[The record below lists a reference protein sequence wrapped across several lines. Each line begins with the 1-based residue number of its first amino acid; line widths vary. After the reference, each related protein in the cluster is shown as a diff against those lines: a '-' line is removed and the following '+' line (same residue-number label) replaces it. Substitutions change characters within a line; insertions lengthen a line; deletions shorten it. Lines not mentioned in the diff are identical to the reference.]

1 MMSRRADKS
10 PILLILHFLEFS
22 TKLDVH
28 AALYDARGHG
38 SHGIFSF
45 IVAWSLQ
52 LELSKTGSLGVYG
65 VCRTS
70 NRAYGESVWFARR
83 YFAFFLRFRSILG
96 PFLSSTCIEPRR
108 MSHYILPSKTPSPA
122 LFSLS
127 WSTDLESPNA
137 LSCRG
142 RYVGWGLYVGES
154 IVWESCDGGR
164 GH

>member
-1 MMSRRADKS
+1 MSRRADKS

-45 IVAWSLQ
+45 IVACVGVC

-70 NRAYGESVWFARR
+70 NSAYGESVWFARR
-83 YFAFFLRFRSILG
+83 HFAFSGMPRFFLRFRSILG

-108 MSHYILPSKTPSPA
+108 MSHYILPFEDAIAGSV
-122 LFSLS
+122 LFH
-127 WSTDLESPNA
+127 P
-137 LSCRG
+137 G
-142 RYVGWGLYVGES
+142 RLIWNH
-154 IVWESCDGGR
+154 R
-164 GH
+164 KP